1 MHRIVRTL
9 QQLGFDYLSSTWIG
23 DDNPGSLA
31 LVRLVKMERK
41 HRLAVYER
49 GI

>member
-1 MHRIVRTL
+1 LKPRKTWS
-9 QQLGFDYLSSTWIG
+9 FWLSL
-23 DDNPGSLA
+23 PPMLA
-31 LVRLVKMERK
+31 QGMERK